1 MEKLVPISII
11 GGESQRQFL
20 ISDSLS
26 QEHRSQ
32 LLTLLDKYQDVF
44 TWTLYEVP
52 GVDPEFVCHELNV
65 SPEYKPVI

>member
-20 ISDSLS
+20 INDSLS

>member
-1 MEKLVPISII
+1 MEKLVPITII

-20 ISDSLS
+20 IGDSLS

-52 GVDPEFVCHELNV
+52 RVDPEFACHELNV